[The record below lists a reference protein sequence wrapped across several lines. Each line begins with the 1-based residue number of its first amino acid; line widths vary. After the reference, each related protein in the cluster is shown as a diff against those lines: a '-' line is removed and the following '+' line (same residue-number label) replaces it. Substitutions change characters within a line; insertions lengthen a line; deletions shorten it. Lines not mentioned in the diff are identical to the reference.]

1 MPPSS
6 AQRREPAAACSPY
19 GERRKARNRNTIPP
33 MGVGVKKRA
42 TPSTARIT
50 EAIVSRTAQISNRN
64 TSRAARRDNAKAKGA
79 TNIFSS
85 IFIFKTSFIYPF
97 YLYFIMPARGHKC
110 CERLVNPVLKLR
122 VMLARSGKKEQ
133 GGKPRNGSL
142 PPSSYFAI
150 SSESSRSTFDTSPHS
165 FS

>member
-1 MPPSS
+1 MARGCLTCQKPVQSGFASVQRPKKGARRRLQSIRRKKEGKKQKYNP
-6 AQRREPAAACSPY
+6 AYGRRRE
-19 GERRKARNRNTIPP
+19 
-33 MGVGVKKRA
+33 KRA

-85 IFIFKTSFIYPF
+85 IFIFKTSFIYPS

-122 VMLARSGKKEQ
+122 VMLARSLMVLSKK
-133 GGKPRNGSL
+133 L
-142 PPSSYFAI
+142 
-150 SSESSRSTFDTSPHS
+150 
-165 FS
+165 